1 MKYLEKVMNE
11 IQKPTVVLPD
21 PKDTAVDEILSNM
34 VTKSAHQQILE
45 HNEENKSWED
55 IDYYIQTAN
64 ARILLEKLAP
74 EVTKNE
80 ETKRV
85 HKGKLI
91 QYVSIFLGVQF
102 AIIFILVMTIIVSI
116 VVFHALNNDLSKDV
130 LNMLFAFFG
139 TYITSVIVELICIL
153 KYIVVNV
160 FDTSLSA
167 LMEAFKLKTE
177 NESDKEQKQ

>member
-55 IDYYIQTAN
+55 IDYYIQTTN

-91 QYVSIFLGVQF
+91 QYASIFF
-102 AIIFILVMTIIVSI
+102 RSTICYHFYSCYDNNC
-116 VVFHALNNDLSKDV
+116 FHC
-130 LNMLFAFFG
+130 
-139 TYITSVIVELICIL
+139 SVPC
-153 KYIVVNV
+153 
-160 FDTSLSA
+160 S
-167 LMEAFKLKTE
+167 
-177 NESDKEQKQ
+177 